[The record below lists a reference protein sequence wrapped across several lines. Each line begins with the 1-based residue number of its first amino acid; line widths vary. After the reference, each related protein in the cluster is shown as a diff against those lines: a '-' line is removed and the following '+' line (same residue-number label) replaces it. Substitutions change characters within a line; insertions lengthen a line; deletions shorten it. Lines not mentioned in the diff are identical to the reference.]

1 MAGWSTRVNP
11 SRIAYVGLGANLGD
25 REATLREA
33 VRRLGNVGQVTAVS
47 SLYETDPVG
56 YLKQP
61 PFLNAIVI
69 LETALSAPYLMKAL
83 LAIEHAL
90 GRTRTF
96 PNAPRT
102 LDLDLLFLGDE
113 VTQSPDITV
122 PHPRLRDRAFVLI
135 PLAEVA
141 PGVLHPA
148 LRQSIAKLCEALPAE
163 TGVRLYAP
171 SGWQI
176 TPPEDADMSR
186 DR

>member
-1 MAGWSTRVNP
+1 MAGRSARVNP
-11 SRIAYVGLGANLGD
+11 PRLAYVGLGGNLGN

-33 VRRLGNVGQVTAVS
+33 VRRLGRLGQVVAVS
-47 SLYETDPVG
+47 SLYETEPVG
-56 YLKQP
+56 YLDQP
-61 PFLNAIVI
+61 PFLNGVVV
-69 LETALSAPYLMKAL
+69 LETTLAAPDVMKAL

-102 LDLDLLFLGDE
+102 LDLDLLLLGDE
-113 VTQSPDITV
+113 VTQSPDVTL
-122 PHPRLRDRAFVLI
+122 PHPRLHNRAFVLI

-148 LRQSIAKLCEALPAE
+148 PRQSIAKLREALPAE

-171 SGWQI
+171 SGWQL
-176 TPPEDADMSR
+176 TPLRSR
-186 DR
+186 DRR